1 MKEILITSNSLKK
14 FEQTY
19 FSIDSN
25 WFEYF
30 SEYKVVPLPNNIQ
43 QLNNYIKSTS
53 TAALVLSG
61 GGDILKNNLAG
72 DGFDKNREE
81 VEEFLIDYSIV
92 NSIPLIAVC
101 RGMQKVLTH
110 LDENIDF
117 VINRISIKEKY
128 EINQS
133 NRSSKSKRT
142 CFNNYSIPYKKQ
154 IEKSWEILEI
164 DKNNNL
170 LCIKHKKYK
179 ILCFMWHPERDST
192 DFDIISTFIN

>member
-117 VINRISIKEKY
+117 VINRISIKKNTKL
-128 EINQS
+128 INQTDLQKVKEPVLIITRFLIK
-133 NRSSKSKRT
+133 NKL
-142 CFNNYSIPYKKQ
+142 KKVG
-154 IEKSWEILEI
+154 
-164 DKNNNL
+164 
-170 LCIKHKKYK
+170 KY
-179 ILCFMWHPERDST
+179 
-192 DFDIISTFIN
+192 